1 MKLQMRVSR
10 SGLELVK
17 RFEGLRRRAA
27 RLPRG
32 GWTIGY
38 GHTLSAREGAEVGPQ
53 DAEALLLYDLNRAA
67 EVVDEV
73 VFTPVNQ
80 NQFDAL
86 VAFAFNIG
94 VENFRGSAVLK
105 RLNEG
110 CYLKAAAALEL
121 WRKADFD
128 GESLVVDALIRRRAA
143 EKALF
148 LTPPEGFRPVPT
160 PVVRPTLD
168 IALMSQMEPVVL
180 DVPMDGDVAKVVFD
194 PAAQEPPMAEASV
207 VTAKLH
213 QLFPDAVVALALVPE
228 AEDEHELDPEDEP
241 IAEAEVDPSQ
251 AELDLV
257 SLPPFASEP
266 APAAPEIL
274 SEAEPMLAAAPSGHR
289 FFEPPPRRFP
299 AAAGGSTVLYAT
311 PAAANEGDPVP
322 AAEQAA
328 PEPFVPEFV
337 PDFVPDAVVPEPA
350 RSEPAVAEA
359 SEPFMADSMPVAVEG
374 RTEFQAMALPP
385 APKVEDVRRAVG
397 VTVQN
402 GPAAVVVRKAGRPW
416 LLQVSVG
423 LLGVALFAGAIYSM
437 FNGEATLVNLG
448 IGLVGVVL
456 MVPAGVHLLL
466 ALSGSDKPEPAEKA

>member
-299 AAAGGSTVLYAT
+299 RHRKGIGQ
-311 PAAANEGDPVP
+311 D
-322 AAEQAA
+322 
-328 PEPFVPEFV
+328 
-337 PDFVPDAVVPEPA
+337 VV
-350 RSEPAVAEA
+350 
-359 SEPFMADSMPVAVEG
+359 
-374 RTEFQAMALPP
+374 Q
-385 APKVEDVRRAVG
+385 RRAVG
-397 VTVQN
+397 ELGLELGGLAAQ
-402 GPAAVVVRKAGRPW
+402 AVVVQRLDDRFQRVDLLDDRADLLQFTVILGAKGLGDPLLPHRFFRVQFGRP
-416 LLQVSVG
+416 SRRA
-423 LLGVALFAGAIYSM
+423 VA
-437 FNGEATLVNLG
+437 
-448 IGLVGVVL
+448 
-456 MVPAGVHLLL
+456 
-466 ALSGSDKPEPAEKA
+466 